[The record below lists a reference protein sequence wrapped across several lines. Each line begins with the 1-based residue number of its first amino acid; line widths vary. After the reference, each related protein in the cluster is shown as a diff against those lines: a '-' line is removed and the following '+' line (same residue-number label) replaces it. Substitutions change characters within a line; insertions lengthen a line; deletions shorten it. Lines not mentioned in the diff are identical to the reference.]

1 MLGLDPVVIALR
13 IPALLIAITI
23 HEFAHARMAYF
34 FGDATAKNQGRMNL
48 NPINHL
54 DPIGTIMIL
63 LVGFG
68 WAKPV
73 PINPYNFN
81 QYRRGLRWVSFA
93 GPMVNFMLGFI
104 SLLLLNILLQAGLT
118 NGLFIQFMIV
128 LMQLNVLLAIFNLLP
143 IPPLDGSKILM
154 SFLSD
159 QYLGFYRQIERY
171 APLILIGLIITRV
184 LWWIILPAFE
194 LVNSLFVNLVRIL
207 PGLTPIIDLMGRAV
221 I

>member
-23 HEFAHARMAYF
+23 HEFAHARMAYH
-34 FGDATAKNQGRMNL
+34 FGDTTAKMQGRMNL
-48 NPINHL
+48 NPLSHL

-81 QYRRGLRWVSFA
+81 QYRKGLRWVSFA
-93 GPMVNFMLGFI
+93 GPMVNFMLGFA
-104 SLLLLNILLQAGLT
+104 SLIIITVLFKSGLTGGLFLQFMMVLLQLNILLG
-118 NGLFIQFMIV
+118 
-128 LMQLNVLLAIFNLLP
+128 IFNLIP

-154 SFLSD
+154 SFLPDSS
-159 QYLGFYRQIERY
+159 LGLYRQIEQY
-171 APLILIGLIITRV
+171 APPDITWFDHHRV
-184 LWWIILPAFE
+184 AWCDYFPA
-194 LVNSLFVNLVRIL
+194 L
-207 PGLTPIIDLMGRAV
+207 
-221 I
+221 

>member
-1 MLGLDPVVIALR
+1 MLGLDPIIIALR
-13 IPALLIAITI
+13 IPALLIAITV
-23 HEFAHARMAYF
+23 HEFSHARMAYN
-34 FGDATAKNQGRMNL
+34 FGDSTAKNQGRMNL

-73 PINPYNFN
+73 PINPYNFK

-93 GPMVNFMLGFI
+93 GPLSNFILGFFT
-104 SLLLLNILLQAGLT
+104 LLLLNVFANAGMT
-118 NGLFIQFMIV
+118 SGLFIQFMVV
-128 LMQLNVLLAIFNLLP
+128 LMQLNILLAIFNLLP

-159 QYLGFYRQIERY
+159 TYLGYYQQIERY
-171 APLILIGLIITRV
+171 APMILILLIVTRV
-184 LWWIILPAFE
+184 LGSIIFPLYQ
-194 LVNSLFVNLVRIL
+194 LVVNFFSLIISFL
-207 PGLTPIIDLMGRAV
+207 PGL
-221 I
+221 